1 MSIIKNDFNDQLN
14 FMKEKYAENIKGISA
29 ANNVDLGVALDMLIY
44 NYRTICIGDYTEVK
58 RGGGIIDYAE
68 LGADIKKLDAA
79 RRK

>member
-1 MSIIKNDFNDQLN
+1 MSLIKNEFNAQLD

-29 ANNVDLGVALDMLIY
+29 ANNVDMGVAFDMLVY
-44 NYRTICIGDYTEVK
+44 NYRTICMGDFTEVK
-58 RGGGIIDYAE
+58 RGGGIVDYAE